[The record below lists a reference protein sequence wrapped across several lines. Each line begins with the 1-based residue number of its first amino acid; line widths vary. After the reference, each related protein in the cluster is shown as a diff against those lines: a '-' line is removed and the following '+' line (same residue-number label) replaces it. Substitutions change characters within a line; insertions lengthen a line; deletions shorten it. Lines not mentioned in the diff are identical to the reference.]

1 MTQLTTLLCLALLG
15 VLPQDTPG
23 WKAKRVAIVVQHSG
37 AHMPLGA
44 AFVSMIQRIL
54 ALRPAKSEAGIVG
67 FDRDFEQLEGNHF
80 RRRAVVLEPF
90 STDSD
95 ELSQTVRDMVFHG
108 PSPIWDA
115 VMIALG
121 DGKPE
126 TTPDRILLLTNGVDN
141 ASKTTF
147 DDLEAAARKTA
158 VPVISIYFPAEPP
171 GGGDTRLKKLV
182 KASGGKFIDT
192 RQPNSWELVVAAL
205 Q

>member
-1 MTQLTTLLCLALLG
+1 MTPLTILLCLALLG
-15 VLPQDTPG
+15 VPPQDTPG

-37 AHMPLGA
+37 ANMTLGA
-44 AFVSMIQRIL
+44 AFVSMVQRVL

-90 STDSD
+90 STDSE
-95 ELSQTVRDMVFHG
+95 ELSGAVKDMVFHG

-126 TTPDRILLLTNGVDN
+126 TTPDRILLLTNGMDN

-147 DDLEAAARKTA
+147 DDLETAARKTG
-158 VPVISIYFPAEPP
+158 VPVISIYFPEQPT
-171 GGGDTRLKKLV
+171 GGGDTRLKKLT

-192 RQPNSWELVVAAL
+192 RLPNSWESIVASL